1 MKILCELCGYWIC
14 TFSTSSQWG
23 GFRKNMD
30 DLQERQQI
38 TQNLLFLHAK
48 LMKRSILVSK
58 LWFTFASS
66 LAKALDVKKVSVYTV
81 G

>member
-1 MKILCELCGYWIC
+1 VIFMKILCELCGYWIC

-48 LMKRSILVSK
+48 LVKRRNFSFKVMVHLR
-58 LWFTFASS
+58 FTLS
-66 LAKALDVKKVSVYTV
+66 
-81 G
+81 